1 MANQTSFNYGM
12 NLGGKTLPGKI
23 LIDYDNGNAEWF
35 RLGTSYPTFS
45 SSKDTG
51 GSGKWGWTPSASDS
65 ISNLR
70 RDLPVGL
77 DYNSDD
83 ALIKDFY
90 TGDSIPGLNNQ
101 RAYAFNKN
109 APQTGRNLGLPGVR
123 GTSSTPGVQPQQPS
137 DPVTPGQQPAATP
150 TPDGPSSSPTT
161 VGAKPK
167 TDQSANTSV
176 IATYPLGMDTTQ
188 QDRIKFT
195 ALEYI
200 PSGSLSGGT
209 IAIQNRSN
217 LSGKKPLGHVFLPIQ
232 ATITD
237 TNSVDW
243 QGSSLNEI
251 DRSLVNLSSNVMNA
265 STKSAL
271 DTALGSAGT
280 KAIDKIIGSSN
291 EIKVA
296 LAGEAAGVQ
305 NLLGR
310 FGTILNPN
318 LELLFTGPQLRPF
331 DFRFQ
336 LSARQKDEADNI
348 KKIINF
354 FKKNMAARKGDNSIF
369 LRSPNTFLIEY
380 KYKGSETEHPGIGKI
395 KECALLNC
403 SVDYTPLGTYMTY
416 DDGTMVSY
424 AITLSFQELEPI
436 YDDDYTGHSI
446 GY

>member
-35 RLGTSYPTFS
+35 RLGTSHPTFS
-45 SSKDTG
+45 STKDTG
-51 GSGKWGWTPSASDS
+51 GSGKWGWTPSTSDS
-65 ISNLR
+65 IPNLR
-70 RDLPVGL
+70 RDLPAGL
-77 DYNSDD
+77 NYTSDD
-83 ALIKDFY
+83 ALLNDFY
-90 TGDSIPGLNNQ
+90 TGDSISGLNNQ
-101 RAYAFNKN
+101 RAAAFNKN

-167 TDQSANTSV
+167 TDQAANTSV

-232 ATITD
+232 AAITD

-251 DRSLVNLSSNVMNA
+251 ERSFVNLSSNVMNA

-280 KAIDKIIGSSN
+280 ESIDKIIGSSN

-296 LAGEAAGVQ
+296 LAGEAVGVQ

-436 YDDDYTGHSI
+436 YDDDYKGHSI